1 MTKFERKKK
10 TENGGDRRERKLKKE
25 IKELCQIV
33 TKTSNELSR
42 GRQLR
47 KATEIEKEI
56 IKELGVLIDKDTTI
70 YNLKNVRDQRLDK
83 LRYKKIKLAICEEE
97 RRRKQDNIMFQRDQK
112 EFFRTLEGEEAH
124 EGEMP
129 EME

>member
-33 TKTSNELSR
+33 TKTSNELYR